1 MAASQTEP
9 RVQVTLRRAVT
20 PAMLLAGLALW
31 ALNQAFARRT
41 A

>member
-1 MAASQTEP
+1 MAASQTEA
-9 RVQVTLRRAVT
+9 RERVTLRRAVT

-31 ALNQAFARRT
+31 ALNQAVPRRT